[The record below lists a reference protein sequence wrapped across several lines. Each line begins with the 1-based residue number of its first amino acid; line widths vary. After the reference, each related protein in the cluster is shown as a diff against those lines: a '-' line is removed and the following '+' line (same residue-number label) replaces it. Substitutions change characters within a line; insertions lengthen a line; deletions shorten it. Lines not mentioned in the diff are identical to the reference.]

1 MRLFLKGIKK
11 ILGRYQKNR
20 RGFVLVLTLMLIS
33 LLSVLAIT
41 SFEMVIA
48 TIHITDNHKRY
59 LQSLYAADAGVE
71 HAVYVLNRANLNGDW
86 DGIDWGE
93 STLSL
98 GSLSMHT
105 NDEGNDNNWSIS
117 SNNWTMSNFQTG
129 NNYSVRVYIN
139 RPTPVPDPPNPDI
152 PADNFITVES
162 TGTESGFTK
171 TVIAEVVNSPTVRIL
186 RWRERDESNP

>member
-20 RGFVLVLTLMLIS
+20 RGFVLVLTLMLIT
-33 LLSVLAIT
+33 LLSVLTIT

-48 TIHITDNHKRY
+48 TTQITGNHKRY
-59 LQSLYAADAGVE
+59 LQALYAADAGVE
-71 HAVYVLNRANLNGDW
+71 HSVYVLNRANLNGDW
-86 DGIDWGE
+86 DEIDWGE

-117 SNNWTMSNFQTG
+117 SNNLTWTMSNSQTG

-139 RPTPVPDPPNPDI
+139 HPIPDPDNNI
-152 PADNFITVES
+152 LADNFITVES